1 MLTYLLGKAS
11 TGKFRFAIVETDE
24 EWHEPE
30 HGYIIQRSYGQVGG
44 KTTLSPTIVVD
55 RTKQKRTWKEQLL
68 LQYNSE
74 VKKFKD
80 KGYIEVDKHP
90 NEYSLEELD
99 SIFGD
104 VKTNQYG
111 VIKPQLA
118 KQSEKVTNRKIFDK
132 EWMISRKLDGVKA
145 LFYYKDGEVHT
156 ASRGGENYDAAT
168 VHLRTN
174 PELLY
179 FFSRNP
185 NVILDGELFKRGKSL
200 QQISGAARLEKN
212 TSDCSWLE
220 YWIYD
225 CYFIDKP
232 EMIAIDRYIF
242 LLENSSFFLYSGI
255 EDDEKDKPIKVLI
268 HVTLEGWESMI
279 QAHNQYVSEGFE
291 GACITDPTKPYKP
304 GSRGN
309 QLIKIKQYKSED
321 FKVIGYELGLR
332 GSEDMTFICELEDGR
347 TFKAMP
353 VGDRETK
360 AEYVENFENKY
371 LGHKVECTFFNYSDE
386 GKPTQPRAR
395 IFRFDLE

>member
-1 MLTYLLGKAS
+1 MITYLLGKAS
-11 TGKFRFAIVETDE
+11 TGKFRFAVVETDE
-24 EWHEPE
+24 EWHDLE

-44 KTTLSPTIVVD
+44 KTTLSPTIIVD
-55 RTKQKRTWKEQLL
+55 KTKQKRTWKEQLT

-80 KGYIEVDKHP
+80 KGYVEVDKHP

-132 EWMISRKLDGVKA
+132 EWMISRKLDGLKS
-145 LFYYKDGEVHT
+145 LFYYKDGKIHT
-156 ASRGGENYDAAT
+156 ASRGGTDYDAST
-168 VHLRTN
+168 THLREDPRLLAFFEAN
-174 PELLY
+174 PTI
-179 FFSRNP
+179 
-185 NVILDGELFKRGKSL
+185 ILDGELFKRGKSL
-200 QQISGAARLEKN
+200 QQISGAARMEKN
-212 TSDCSWLE
+212 AYDCDWLE
-220 YWIYD
+220 YWVYD
-225 CYFIDKP
+225 CYFMDKP
-232 EMIAIDRYIF
+232 EMTAIDRYTF
-242 LLENSSFFLYSGI
+242 LLENSSFFVYSGV
-255 EDDEKDKPIKVLI
+255 EDDEKDEPIKVLI
-268 HVTLEGWESMI
+268 HITIKGWENMI

-321 FKVIGYELGLR
+321 FKVVGYELGLR

-347 TFKAMP
+347 IFKAMP
-353 VGDRETK
+353 VGDRATK
-360 AEYVENFENKY
+360 AEYVENFDKKY
-371 LGHKVECTFFNYSDE
+371 NGHKVECTFFNYSDE
-386 GKPTQPRAR
+386 GIPTQPKAR
-395 IFRFDLE
+395 VFRFDLE

>member
-1 MLTYLLGKAS
+1 M
-11 TGKFRFAIVETDE
+11 
-24 EWHEPE
+24 
-30 HGYIIQRSYGQVGG
+30 
-44 KTTLSPTIVVD
+44 
-55 RTKQKRTWKEQLL
+55 
-68 LQYNSE
+68 
-74 VKKFKD
+74 
-80 KGYIEVDKHP
+80 
-90 NEYSLEELD
+90 
-99 SIFGD
+99 
-104 VKTNQYG
+104 
-111 VIKPQLA
+111 
-118 KQSEKVTNRKIFDK
+118 
-132 EWMISRKLDGVKA
+132 VKA